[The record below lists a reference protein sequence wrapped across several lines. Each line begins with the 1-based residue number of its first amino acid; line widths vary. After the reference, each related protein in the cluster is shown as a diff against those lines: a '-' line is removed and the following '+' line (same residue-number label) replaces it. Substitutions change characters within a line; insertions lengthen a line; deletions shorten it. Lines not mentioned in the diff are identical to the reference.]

1 MYAWIHR
8 KRAGKITEDE
18 MTSCVF
24 GPLRMMAGM
33 EPGKTWAM
41 CLHVLQCGHLFS
53 KDFEPTDVS
62 VRFWPRFR
70 LGQRRYVEPDVH
82 VIARRGADVRTIL
95 VEVKSGTRL
104 GNDQLLS
111 QWTNIQLPAE
121 RSGPPPG
128 ELRRR
133 SAHVLLGF
141 VRPRHRR
148 DIDVQEAR
156 ARTAGIAWG
165 DRLVTITWG
174 HFALLIQAL
183 QGITESLRADVLDFL
198 RIALR
203 VVPVVPFEGVGI
215 ANLGPVAEQVIGFG
229 GVRLRHF
236 QVSRG
241 LRWVF
246 HNGSATK

>member
-18 MTSCVF
+18 VTSCVF
-24 GPLRMMAGM
+24 GPLRMAGGLD
-33 EPGKTWAM
+33 PGRAWAM
-41 CLHVLQCGHLFS
+41 CLHMFQCDHLFS
-53 KDFEPTDVS
+53 KDFEPTDVC

-82 VIARRGADVRTIL
+82 VIARCGADVHTIL
-95 VEVKSGTRL
+95 IEVKCGAGL
-104 GNDQLLS
+104 GNDQLLQ
-111 QWTNIQLPAE
+111 QWTSLQLPAE
-121 RSGPPPG
+121 GSGPPPD

-156 ARTAGIAWG
+156 ARKAGIAWG
-165 DRLVTITWG
+165 DRLITITWG

-198 RIALR
+198 RVALR
-203 VVPVVPFEGVGI
+203 VVPAVPFEGVEI
-215 ANLGPVAEQVIGFG
+215 ANLGPVSERGVGFG

-236 QVSRG
+236 QASRG

-246 HNGSATK
+246 HNGSATT

>member
-1 MYAWIHR
+1 MFALY
-8 KRAGKITEDE
+8 
-18 MTSCVF
+18 
-24 GPLRMMAGM
+24 
-33 EPGKTWAM
+33 
-41 CLHVLQCGHLFS
+41 
-53 KDFEPTDVS
+53 
-62 VRFWPRFR
+62 
-70 LGQRRYVEPDVH
+70 
-82 VIARRGADVRTIL
+82 L
-95 VEVKSGTRL
+95 VEVKYRAGL
-104 GNDQLLS
+104 GQDQLLQ
-111 QWTNIQLPAE
+111 QWTNIQLPTE
-121 RSGPPPG
+121 RSGPARD

-156 ARTAGIAWG
+156 ARTAGIAWE
-165 DRLVTITWG
+165 DRLITVTWG

-198 RIALR
+198 RVALR

-215 ANLGPVAEQVIGFG
+215 ANLGHVSEGVVGFG

-236 QVSRG
+236 QASRG

-246 HNGSATK
+246 HNGSARK